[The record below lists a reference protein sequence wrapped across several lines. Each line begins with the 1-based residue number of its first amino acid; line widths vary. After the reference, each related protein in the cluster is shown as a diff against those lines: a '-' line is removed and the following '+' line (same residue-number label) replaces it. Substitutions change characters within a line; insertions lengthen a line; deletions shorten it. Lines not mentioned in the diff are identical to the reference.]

1 MPDLGGVYSTL
12 SGYAHPSLQFLDEL
26 LIDSIHSDGF
36 RRATWRV
43 DRSLAHWQ
51 CKAAGVLLYRSA
63 TLMVSYLDGPQDE
76 LEAAMDD
83 FEAGL
88 GDAPT

>member
-1 MPDLGGVYSTL
+1 MCPAFASSVR
-12 SGYAHPSLQFLDEL
+12 ARAEP
-26 LIDSIHSDGF
+26 IHRNGWC
-36 RRATWRV
+36 A
-43 DRSLAHWQ
+43 
-51 CKAAGVLLYRSA
+51 VLLYRSA

-83 FEAGL
+83 FEAAL